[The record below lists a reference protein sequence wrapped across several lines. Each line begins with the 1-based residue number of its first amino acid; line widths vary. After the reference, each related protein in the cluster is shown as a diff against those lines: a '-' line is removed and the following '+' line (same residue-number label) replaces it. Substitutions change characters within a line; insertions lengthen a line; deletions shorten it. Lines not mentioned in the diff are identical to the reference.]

1 MNRTMVFKAGTWKNT
16 AYTNADLQ
24 ASVNSYNTVK
34 VSAPW
39 VVGHEI
45 VSGDPAAGWVRSLEY
60 VEDENKV
67 GEIWANSD
75 FNELGQKLLDEGLYE
90 NKSISF
96 YPKNSAYSPNPDVH
110 FVRHVALLGAEM
122 PALSNLGPVAVVDF
136 AADLLEEELL
146 TYDCGCQNEKNYEE
160 DSLNMTE
167 YEMLKKMIEDLADKV
182 KSLTE
187 VETTEEPEAEPTNGP
202 TPLYLPD
209 VALAEESEPET
220 SSEPDYKALYEK
232 AEAELKSMRQNSAS
246 TSLAATVDAY
256 YSEGVLVEEQLP
268 AKDLILCL
276 TKLDL
281 GHSDFSETESPTVV
295 INSLIAALRK
305 AKPAL
310 EVPMGEETEAADDF
324 SAPIVKLEDNE
335 LGDDFAMEAEKIAA
349 AHGLS
354 FSQGMSVLLSAQAFS
369 AETGATLSSAVKK
382 EVNRFK
388 ITK

>member
-16 AYTNADLQ
+16 EYTNADLQ

-39 VVGHEI
+39 VVGHAI

-60 VEDENKV
+60 VEDEKKV

-146 TYDCGCQNEKNYEE
+146 TYDCGCQNKKNYEE
-160 DSLNMTE
+160 DSLKMTE
-167 YEMLKKMIEDLADKV
+167 YEMLKRMIEDLADEV
-182 KSLTE
+182 KSLKE
-187 VETTEEPEAEPTNGP
+187 VETTEGPDAETTNGP
-202 TPLYLPD
+202 TPLYLPEI
-209 VALAEESEPET
+209 ALAEESEPEP
-220 SSEPDYKALYEK
+220 SSEPDYKELYEK

-256 YSEGVLVEEQLP
+256 YSEGVLAEEQLP

-310 EVPMGEETEAADDF
+310 DVPMGEETEAADDF

-354 FSQGMSVLLSAQAFS
+354 FSQGMSALLSAQAFS